1 MGPLV
6 CLLVKEQVDRVPT
19 TMPQRQFV
27 LHGAKETGWFLFLV
41 LAVAAAVVCIALLY
55 RYERRLVSRPLG
67 FGLLTLRLLAVLV
80 VFATL
85 LEPVL
90 TWSIDRE
97 KTGRVVV
104 AVDVSQSM
112 ETADKHAS
120 PAEKL
125 RLVRALG
132 MQGNEAT
139 NERLDR
145 WIEDYENGREPEWV
159 APGETHDPQ
168 RALQLAA
175 DRRDLY
181 LGVMRDVERIPRKEI
196 ARRLLTTGNVS
207 LADRIDQLALL
218 ELSVFAGQ
226 AAQAERQTLDGLVAT
241 PPETLRIDAS
251 DLTSTISASLST
263 SDQAPLAG
271 IVVFT
276 DGRDNA
282 HPDATQLL
290 ARLRGA
296 GVPIYPVLVGSQQR
310 PKDLA
315 IASIDAPITVY
326 ENDHPV
332 ARVILRTTGF
342 EGQPVTVRLTR
353 ERDETAANAPEGTDP
368 QPAEIAS
375 RTVTPDGP
383 STTIEFDL
391 DAGELGR
398 QRYVVSTEVLP
409 GETRS
414 DNNSKKFSFQV
425 VDDEADVLVLEGEA
439 RWEFRYL
446 EAALKRDE
454 HVKVERVVFR
464 QPYMGVLPDTFFP
477 RTLDLP
483 ADPAAQT
490 GSPFAPFDVVIVGD
504 VAPHQVQIAGWD
516 LLDRYVR
523 EEGGT
528 LVLIAGKRFMP
539 LGYRSDTLNNL
550 LPVENLRKIEM
561 SGADQ
566 TGAPADRGF
575 HLQLTPDGET
585 QAMLQLD
592 PDEVEN
598 RRIWSS
604 LPGHP
609 WGLRGEAKPGCSVWA
624 AATRP
629 GAAPDLQ
636 AERENAI
643 IVQQYVGA
651 GQVLWIG
658 IDSTWRWR
666 NRVGDQYH
674 HRFWG
679 QIARWAAEFKAT
691 AGNEFVRF
699 GPERPVVLQGDDALF
714 LARWTEPFLRR
725 NPELKAR
732 AEISRAEDPDHA
744 PVMTI
749 DLTPTET
756 RPLVHSGRATGL
768 AAGEYRARLVVEN
781 ANAGAEEIAA
791 ELTVTERVTTELSE
805 LTANRDLLEQIA
817 DATGG
822 RLFYPDQLDELP
834 RPFEGL
840 TETES
845 LREEVPLWDH
855 WFTLLLLCGVLGTE
869 WVLRKLNGL
878 P

>member
-1 MGPLV
+1 
-6 CLLVKEQVDRVPT
+6 
-19 TMPQRQFV
+19 MPQRHFV
-27 LHGAKETGWFLFLV
+27 LNGAGETGWFLFLL
-41 LAVAAAVVCIALLY
+41 LAVAAAVVCIVLLY

-125 RLVRALG
+125 RLARALD
-132 MQGNEAT
+132 MLGNEAT

-159 APGETHDPQ
+159 AAGETHDPQ
-168 RALQLAA
+168 RAQQIGAV
-175 DRRDLY
+175 RRDLIA
-181 LGVMRDVERIPRKEI
+181 GVQREVERLPRKEI
-196 ARRLLTTGNVS
+196 ARRLLTNGDESV
-207 LADRIDQLALL
+207 ADRIDRLAVL
-218 ELSVFAGQ
+218 ELSVFAGL
-226 AAQAERQTLDGLVAT
+226 AAQAERHTLDGLVAK
-241 PPETLRIDAS
+241 PPETLRVDAS
-251 DLTSTISASLST
+251 DLTSTISASLAGT
-263 SDQAPLAG
+263 DQARLAG
-271 IVVFT
+271 IVVFS

-282 HPDATQLL
+282 HPDATQML
-290 ARLRGA
+290 ARIRGA

-315 IASIDAPITVY
+315 VSAIDAPSTVY
-326 ENDHPV
+326 EDDHPV
-332 ARVILRTTGF
+332 AKVTLRTTGF
-342 EGQPVTVRLTR
+342 EGQPIKVRLER
-353 ERDETAANAPEGTDP
+353 EVDNAEGSPSNGTAA
-368 QPAEIAS
+368 AETVS
-375 RTVTPDGP
+375 RTITPDGP
-383 STTIEFDL
+383 SSTVEFDL
-391 DAGELGR
+391 DASLLGR
-398 QRYVVSTEVLP
+398 QRYVVLTDVLP
-409 GETRS
+409 GETRA
-414 DNNSKKFSFQV
+414 DNNSKKFALQV
-425 VDDEADVLVLEGEA
+425 VDDEADVLLLDGEA

-446 EAALKRDE
+446 DAALKRDE
-454 HVKVERVVFR
+454 HVRVERVVFR

-477 RTLDLP
+477 RTLDLS
-483 ADPAAQT
+483 ADPAAQSGT
-490 GSPFAPFDVVIVGD
+490 PFAAFDIVIVGD
-504 VAPHQVQIAGWD
+504 VAPHQVQQAGWD
-516 LLDRYVR
+516 LLHRYVR

-539 LGYRSDTLNNL
+539 LGYRSDTLDNL
-550 LPVENLRKIEM
+550 LPVERLREIEL
-561 SGADQ
+561 SGPDQ
-566 TGAPADRGF
+566 TGAPTDRGF
-575 HLQLTPDGET
+575 RLQLTPDGES
-585 QAMLQLD
+585 QAMLQFD
-592 PDEVEN
+592 PDDVEN
-598 RRIWSS
+598 RRMWGS

-609 WGLRGEAKPGCSVWA
+609 WGLRGEAKPGASVWA
-624 AATRP
+624 TALQP
-629 GAAPDLQ
+629 GAAPDLLT
-636 AERENAI
+636 ERQNAV

-651 GQVLWIG
+651 GQVVWVG

-666 NRVGDQYH
+666 HRIGDEYH

-679 QIARWAAEFKAT
+679 QLARWAAEFKAT

-699 GPERPVVLQGDDALF
+699 GPERPVISQGDDALF

-725 NPELKAR
+725 NPDLKAR
-732 AEISRAEDPDHA
+732 AEISRADDPDHA

-749 DLTPTET
+749 DLSPTET
-756 RPLVHSGRATGL
+756 RPLVHSGRAAGL
-768 AAGEYRARLVVEN
+768 AAGEYRAKLVVDN
-781 ANAGAEEIAA
+781 ANPGAEEIVA

-817 DATGG
+817 DASGG

-834 RPFEGL
+834 RLFEGL

-845 LREEVPLWDH
+845 LRGEVSLWDH
-855 WFTLLLLCGVLGTE
+855 WFTLLVLCGVLGAE

>member
-1 MGPLV
+1 
-6 CLLVKEQVDRVPT
+6 
-19 TMPQRQFV
+19 MPQRHFV
-27 LHGAKETGWFLFLV
+27 LNGAEGTGWFLFLLLAV
-41 LAVAAAVVCIALLY
+41 AVAAACIVLLY

-97 KTGRVVV
+97 KIGRVVV

-125 RLVRALG
+125 RLARALD
-132 MQGNEAT
+132 MLGNEAT

-159 APGETHDPQ
+159 PAGEIHDPQ
-168 RALQLAA
+168 RAADAA
-175 DRRDLY
+175 TERRNL
-181 LGVMRDVERIPRKEI
+181 VEGAYREIERLPRKEI
-196 ARRLLTTGNVS
+196 ARRLLTNGTDSV
-207 LADRIDQLALL
+207 ADRIDRLALL

-226 AAQAERQTLDGLVAT
+226 AAQAERETLDSLVAK
-241 PPETLRIDAS
+241 PPEMLRIDAS
-251 DLTSTISASLST
+251 DLTSTISASLAA

-271 IVVFT
+271 IVVFS

-290 ARLRGA
+290 ARIRGA
-296 GVPIYPVLVGSQQR
+296 GVPVYPVLVGSQQR

-315 IASIDAPITVY
+315 VSLIDAPTTVY

-332 ARVILRTTGF
+332 AKVTLRTTGF
-342 EGQPVTVRLTR
+342 EGQPITVRLER
-353 ERDETAANAPEGTDP
+353 EVADTGADPPVGTAA
-368 QPAEIAS
+368 AETVT
-375 RTVTPDGP
+375 RTITPDGP
-383 STTIEFDL
+383 SSTVEFDL
-391 DAGELGR
+391 DASQLGR

-409 GETRS
+409 GETRA
-414 DNNSKKFSFQV
+414 DNNSKRFALQV
-425 VDDEADVLVLEGEA
+425 VDDEADVLLLEGEA

-446 EAALKRDE
+446 DAALRRDE
-454 HVKVERVVFR
+454 HVDIERVVFR

-477 RTLDLP
+477 RTLHLP
-483 ADPAAQT
+483 SDPAGQS
-490 GSPFAPFDVVIVGD
+490 GSPFAKFDVVIVGD
-504 VAPHQVQIAGWD
+504 VAPHQLQNSGWD

-523 EEGGT
+523 DEGGT

-539 LGYRSDTLNNL
+539 LGYRSETLNNL
-550 LPVENLRKIEM
+550 LPVERLREIEL
-561 SGADQ
+561 SGPDQ
-566 TGAPADRGF
+566 TGAPTDRGF
-575 HLQLTPDGET
+575 HLQVTPDGAAQT
-585 QAMLQLD
+585 MLQFD

-598 RRIWSS
+598 RRIWAS

-609 WGLRGEAKPGCSVWA
+609 WGLRGEARPGCSVWA
-624 AATRP
+624 TALQP
-629 GAAPDLQ
+629 GVAPDLVT
-636 AERENAI
+636 ERQNAV

-651 GQVLWIG
+651 GQVVWVG

-666 NRVGDQYH
+666 HRVGDEYH

-679 QIARWAAEFKAT
+679 QLARWAAEFKAT

-699 GPERPVVLQGDDALF
+699 GPERPVISQGDDALF

-725 NPELKAR
+725 NPDLKAR
-732 AEISRAEDPDHA
+732 AEISRADDPDHA

-756 RPLVHSGRATGL
+756 RPLVHSGRAAGL
-768 AAGEYRARLVVEN
+768 TAGEYRAKLVVEH
-781 ANAGAEEIAA
+781 ANAGAEEIVA

-805 LTANRDLLEQIA
+805 LAANRDLLEQIA
-817 DATGG
+817 DVSGG

-834 RPFEGL
+834 RLFEGL

-845 LREEVPLWDH
+845 LREEVALWDH
-855 WFTLLLLCGVLGTE
+855 WFTLLLLCGVLGAE

>member
-1 MGPLV
+1 M
-6 CLLVKEQVDRVPT
+6 PT
-19 TMPQRQFV
+19 RQFV
-27 LHGAKETGWFLFLV
+27 LHGADKTGWFLFLL

-67 FGLLTLRLLAVLV
+67 FGLLTLRILAVLV

-90 TWSIDRE
+90 TWSFDRE

-112 ETADKHAS
+112 ETADKHAG

-125 RLVRALG
+125 RLAQALD
-132 MQGNEAT
+132 MLGNEAT
-139 NERLDR
+139 RERLDR

-159 APGETHDPQ
+159 PAGEIHDPEQ
-168 RALQLAA
+168 AARTAA
-175 DRRDLY
+175 DRRKNVE
-181 LGVMRDVERIPRKEI
+181 GVFREIERLPRKEI
-196 ARRLLTTGNVS
+196 ARRLLMTGHVP
-207 LADRIDQLALL
+207 LADRVEQLALL

-226 AAQAERQTLDGLVAT
+226 AAQAERQTLGGLIAK
-241 PPETLRIDAS
+241 PPDALRIDAS
-251 DLTSTISASLST
+251 DLTATISASLAT
-263 SDQAPLAG
+263 ADQAPLAG
-271 IVVFT
+271 VVVFS

-310 PKDLA
+310 PRDLA
-315 IASIDAPITVY
+315 ISGIDAPSTVY

-332 ARVILRTTGF
+332 ARVSLRTTGF
-342 EGQPVTVRLTR
+342 EGRPITVRL
-353 ERDETAANAPEGTDP
+353 EPEQDDAAAAAAEGTNP
-368 QPAEIAS
+368 VAAETVS

-383 STTIEFDL
+383 SSTIEFDL
-391 DAGELGR
+391 DASRLGR
-398 QRYVVSTEVLP
+398 QRYIVSTDVLP
-409 GETRS
+409 GETRA
-414 DNNSKKFSFQV
+414 DNNSKKFSLQV
-425 VDDEADVLVLEGEA
+425 VDDEADVLILEGEA

-446 EAALKRDE
+446 DAALKRDE
-454 HVKVERVVFR
+454 HVKVDRVVFR

-477 RTLDLP
+477 RTLNLP
-483 ADPAAQT
+483 PDAAAQT
-490 GSPFAPFDVVIVGD
+490 GSPFASFDVVIVGD
-504 VAPHQVQIAGWD
+504 VAPHQVQDAGWD
-516 LLDRYVR
+516 LLNNYVR

-539 LGYRSDTLNNL
+539 LGYRSETLDNL
-550 LPVENLRKIEM
+550 LPVEYVREIEM
-561 SGADQ
+561 SGPDQ
-566 TGAPADRGF
+566 TGAPTDRGF

-592 PDEVEN
+592 PDDVEN

-624 AATRP
+624 AATQP
-629 GAAPDLQ
+629 GAAPDLL
-636 AERENAI
+636 AERQNAI

-699 GPERPVVLQGDDALF
+699 GPERPVILQGDDALF

-732 AEISRAEDPDHA
+732 AEISRADDPDHA

-749 DLTPTET
+749 DLAPTET
-756 RPLVHSGRATGL
+756 RPLVHSGRAAGL
-768 AAGEYRARLVVEN
+768 AAGEYRARLVAEG
-781 ANAGAEEIAA
+781 ANAGPEEIVA
-791 ELTVTERVTTELSE
+791 ELSVTERVTTELSE
-805 LTANRDLLEQIA
+805 LTANRDLLEQVA
-817 DATGG
+817 DVTGG
-822 RLFYPDQLDELP
+822 KLFYPDQLDELP
-834 RPFEGL
+834 RLFEGL